1 MAKELNEAPQAR
13 ALEDLLTPLD
23 AALQTRGAAVL
34 VAEPGA
40 GKTTRVPLHLA
51 ASSPEDRVIVLQPRR
66 LAARMAATYMAG
78 QLGEAAGQTVGYR
91 VRDEQKV
98 SDRTRVELVTD
109 GLFLRRIQG
118 DPLLEGVGTVV
129 FDEFH
134 LRRPEAELAL
144 AFALQVR
151 RLLRPELRI
160 VVMSATLD
168 DEAVARLLAGPEA
181 DAVPVLRARGRQF
194 PVEVRYA
201 PIAKDAPLADGVAQ
215 AVRDALAV
223 ETGSV
228 LVFLPGEREIR
239 EVAARLGE
247 GVGDGVDTSAVPARI
262 APLFGR
268 LSAQEQA
275 RAVRPAPAGERKVV
289 LATDIAETSLTIEG
303 VRVVIDAGLSRE
315 PRFDAATGLSRLVT
329 LPASKAAAEQR
340 AGRAGRTEP
349 GVAIRLWSRADEVA
363 RPDYAT
369 PGMQQ
374 ADLLPLA
381 LELAGWGE
389 AVVELDWLEPPPAQ
403 GLASAQ
409 AVLAELGAVD
419 AAGRMTGHGQALLR
433 LPTHPRLAHMLLRG
447 RERGLA
453 RLACELAVAVEEPG
467 VAGPEAP
474 LELGARLEHARRSG
488 SRVWQSGLRR
498 LEQAL
503 ARVGERPAG
512 TEAALDESTA
522 LGVLAALAWPERIA
536 RRRGE
541 VAGRFVMG
549 NGRGAWLPERE
560 RLAHADYLVAVD
572 CTDADREARI
582 RCAVMLDLAALEQ
595 EAPELFHREMRCD
608 WVEDGSRL
616 ENARV
621 RRIGTLVV
629 ERQMVVL
636 DDPAATIPRWCE
648 RLRREGLALL
658 PWDDAATQLH
668 ARIQLLHET
677 LPESGFPDLRDAAL
691 LMTLEEWLGPYLA
704 GITRLRDLKRLDLAA
719 ILRARL
725 DWDHQQQLER
735 EAPARIEVPS
745 GSAHRIDYTQDPP
758 VLAVKL
764 QELFGLDETPRVAG
778 GRVALVLHL
787 LSPARR
793 PVQVTQDLASFWENG
808 YPEVRRELKGRY
820 PKHPWPEDPWN
831 APATRHTKRR
841 G

>member
-13 ALEDLLTPLD
+13 ALEDLLDPLD

-66 LAARMAATYMAG
+66 LAARMAATYMAV
-78 QLGEAAGQTVGYR
+78 QLGESAGQTVGYR

-98 SDRTRVELVTD
+98 SERTRVELVTD
-109 GLFLRRIQG
+109 GLFLRSIQG

-168 DEAVARLLAGPEA
+168 DEAVARLLAGPGA

-201 PIAKDAPLADGVAQ
+201 PTAKDVPLADGVAQ
-215 AVRDALAV
+215 AVRDALAT

-247 GVGDGVDTSAVPARI
+247 GVDTASGPAQI

-349 GVAIRLWSRADEVA
+349 GVAIRLWSRADEVT

-374 ADLLPLA
+374 VDLLPLA

-389 AVVELDWLEPPPAQ
+389 AVAELDWLEPPPAQ

-419 AAGRMTGHGQALLR
+419 AAGRMTGHGQALLC

-474 LELGARLEHARRSG
+474 LELGTRLERARRSG
-488 SRVWQSGLRR
+488 GRAWQSGLRR

-503 ARVGERPAG
+503 ARVGDGAG
-512 TEAALDESTA
+512 TRDAVLDEGTA

-541 VAGRFVMG
+541 AAGRFVMG

-560 RLAHADYLVAVD
+560 RLAHAEYLVAVD
-572 CTDADREARI
+572 CTDASREARI
-582 RCAVMLDLAALEQ
+582 RCAVVLDLAALEQ
-595 EAPELFHREMRCD
+595 EAPELFHHETRCD
-608 WVEDGSRL
+608 WVEDGARL
-616 ENARV
+616 ENARI

-629 ERQMVVL
+629 ERQMVAL
-636 DDPAATIPRWCE
+636 DAPAATIPRWCE

-658 PWDDAATQLH
+658 PWDDEATQLR

-677 LPESGFPDLRDAAL
+677 LPAAGFPDLRDATL
-691 LMTLEEWLGPYLA
+691 LMTLEDWLGPYLA
-704 GITRLRDLKRLDLAA
+704 GITRRRDLERLDLAA

-764 QELFGLDETPRVAG
+764 QELFGLGETPRVAG

-831 APATRHTKRR
+831 APATRHAKRR

>member
-1 MAKELNEAPQAR
+1 MATELNEAPQAR
-13 ALEDLLTPLD
+13 ALEGLLTPLD

-51 ASSPEDRVIVLQPRR
+51 AASPEDRVIVLQPRR

-168 DEAVARLLAGPEA
+168 DEAVARLLAGPEE

-201 PIAKDAPLADGVAQ
+201 PTAKDAPLADGVAQ
-215 AVRDALAV
+215 AVRDALAA
-223 ETGSV
+223 ETGSI

-247 GVGDGVDTSAVPARI
+247 GVDTASGPAQI

-363 RPDYAT
+363 RADYAT

-374 ADLLPLA
+374 VDLLPLA

-389 AVVELDWLEPPPAQ
+389 AVAELDWLEPPPAQ

-419 AAGRMTGHGQALLR
+419 VDGRMTGHGRALLR

-474 LELGARLEHARRSG
+474 LELGARLERARRSG
-488 SRVWQSGLRR
+488 SRAWPSGLRR

-629 ERQMVVL
+629 ERQMVAL

-658 PWDDAATQLH
+658 PRDDAATQLR

-677 LPESGFPDLRDAAL
+677 MPEAGFPDLRDAAL

>member
-1 MAKELNEAPQAR
+1 MSKDPSEAPQAR
-13 ALEDLLTPLD
+13 ALEDLLNPLD
-23 AALQTRGAAVL
+23 AALESRGAAVL

-51 ASSPEDRVIVLQPRR
+51 ACNREDRVIVLQPRR

-78 QLGEAAGQTVGYR
+78 QLGESAGQTVGYR

-98 SDRTRVELVTD
+98 SERTRVELVTD

-181 DAVPVLRARGRQF
+181 DAVAVLRARGRQF

-201 PIAKDAPLADGVAQ
+201 PTAKDAPLADGVAQ

-223 ETGSV
+223 EPGSI

-247 GVGDGVDTSAVPARI
+247 GVDTPAGPARI

-303 VRVVIDAGLSRE
+303 VRVVIDTGLSRE

-329 LPASKAAAEQR
+329 RPASKAAAEQR
-340 AGRAGRTEP
+340 AGRAGRTES

-374 ADLLPLA
+374 VDLLPLA

-389 AVVELDWLEPPPAQ
+389 AVAELDWLEPPPAQ

-419 AAGRMTGHGQALLR
+419 ADGRVTGHGQALLR
-433 LPTHPRLAHMLLRG
+433 LPAHPRLAHMLLRG

-467 VAGPEAP
+467 VAGPEPP
-474 LELGARLEHARRSG
+474 LELGARLERARRSG
-488 SRVWQSGLRR
+488 GRAWPSGLRR

-503 ARVGERPAG
+503 ARVGGRPVG
-512 TEAALDESTA
+512 TEAVLDESSA

-541 VAGRFVMG
+541 AAGRFVMG

-560 RLAHADYLVAVD
+560 RLAHTDYLVAVD

-582 RCAVMLDLAALEQ
+582 RCAVALDLAALEQ
-595 EAPELFHREMRCD
+595 EAPELFHRETRCD
-608 WVEDGSRL
+608 WVEDGARL

-629 ERQMVVL
+629 ERQMVAL

-658 PWDDAATQLH
+658 PWDDTATQLR
-668 ARIQLLHET
+668 ARIQLLHEAM
-677 LPESGFPDLRDAAL
+677 PEGGFPDLRDTAL
-691 LMTLEEWLGPYLA
+691 LRALEDWLGPYLA
-704 GITRLRDLKRLDLAA
+704 GITRRRDLERLDLAA

-764 QELFGLDETPRVAG
+764 QELFGLGETPRVAG
-778 GRVALVLHL
+778 GRMALVLHL

-793 PVQVTQDLASFWENG
+793 PVQVTQDLKSFWENG
-808 YPEVRRELKGRY
+808 YPDVRRELKGRY